1 MPTSTLVVVADFD
14 SRLFTP
20 GKACQTGHVCVRV
33 LSGVGTLAA
42 RCSDH
47 CQIRTQ
53 STSMCAGNWV
63 EALGAPGQSPPTAR
77 FSRRKKGWSNGQ
89 AAPGG
94 RSSRAIVL

>member
-1 MPTSTLVVVADFD
+1 MPTSTLVVVADFGR
-14 SRLFTP
+14 RLLTP
-20 GKACQTGHVCVRV
+20 GKDCRIGHVCVRV
-33 LSGVGTLAA
+33 LSGGGTLMA
-42 RCSDH
+42 RCPDH
-47 CQIRTQ
+47 CQTRTQ

-94 RSSRAIVL
+94 RSAGVIVL